1 MYVPITKACSEVRGL
16 VPHQDY
22 ADIKLNMGWL
32 DGQLCKIV
40 ATNIDDPR
48 TDKVLIFVKTNMFDA
63 IKENDL
69 NYLSSIDDP
78 IKYADR
84 LEKMLES
91 IDSLIDKRKE
101 LLFKHD
107 LIEFSFSKW
116 DNPTISAETWLNS
129 QCKRMREMGLI
140 VQVGDHKLPESLLRS
155 MGARLVGR
163 AKKDGIIA

>member
-16 VPHQDY
+16 SPHDGY
-22 ADIKLNMGWL
+22 ANIQLNMGWL
-32 DGQLCKIV
+32 DGQLSKIV
-40 ATNIDDPR
+40 ASNINDPR
-48 TDKVLIFVKTNMFDA
+48 KDKILIFVKTNMFDC

-69 NYLSSIDDP
+69 MYLSKIDDP

-91 IDSLIDKRKE
+91 IDTLIENKKE

-107 LIEFSFSKW
+107 LIEFHFDKW

-140 VQVGDHKLPESLLRS
+140 VQVGDQQLPESLLRS

-163 AKKDGIIA
+163 AKKDGVLS